1 MLSNN
6 DLMGG
11 VPTPQ
16 RSAFAELLLLVALI
30 IGGALVTGVISS
42 GIGKLF
48 PGYATAPAMFRFTQ
62 FYSTIISIGLPVLV
76 WRRVHQESLML
87 YFDASRFSGR
97 DLLFAFIFVL
107 IIQPVVWLL
116 VYLNSLL
123 PLPEWATSIEQKAEI
138 LIQELLC
145 TDQWYTLLAN
155 IVVIAIVP
163 AVCEEMLFRGLLQS
177 FFSRRGM
184 NAHLAVWLVAIIFGV
199 VHFQFAGIFARIFLG
214 AVLGYLFHYSRTL
227 WLPIVVHALNNAG
240 SVILYFVQYNLTG
253 STDSTDPEFNLII
266 LSAALLGLV
275 GFVYLLRRFYVDKTT
290 EQDCID

>member
-1 MLSNN
+1 
-6 DLMGG
+6 
-11 VPTPQ
+11 
-16 RSAFAELLLLVALI
+16 
-30 IGGALVTGVISS
+30 
-42 GIGKLF
+42 
-48 PGYATAPAMFRFTQ
+48 
-62 FYSTIISIGLPVLV
+62 
-76 WRRVHQESLML
+76 ML

-145 TDQWYTLLAN
+145 TDQWYTLFAN

-184 NAHLAVWLVAIIFGV
+184 NAHLAVWLVSIIFGV